1 MAGAPIQDLF
11 RQKLLSCYWRFGP
24 GWGEAKTDRFTFLAD
39 GGIGNYDHPNERRW
53 ALNNGRLEIFGR
65 ADVGGGEPVCGGF
78 SVLHR
83 AEDAAGC

>member
-39 GGIGNYDHPNERRW
+39 GGIGNYDHPN
-53 ALNNGRLEIFGR
+53 
-65 ADVGGGEPVCGGF
+65 
-78 SVLHR
+78 
-83 AEDAAGC
+83 